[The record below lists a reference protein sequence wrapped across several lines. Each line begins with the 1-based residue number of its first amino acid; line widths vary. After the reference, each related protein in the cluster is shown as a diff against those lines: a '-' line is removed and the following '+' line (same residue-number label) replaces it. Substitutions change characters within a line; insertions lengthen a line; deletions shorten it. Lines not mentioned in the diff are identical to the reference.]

1 MIQESLKNSLESVQ
15 ATRKRLEDQVRPTLD
30 WATAEL
36 RKVLADMGADVSEP
50 TTLANVV
57 AQVREKNPSLK
68 SLARQF
74 DVATYDLRKK
84 LWWDAN
90 MVTAYFSDQAGKTY
104 QAEVKPKIVEARD
117 RAESQARNAIEQL
130 RELAQKLQPANS
142 ETDAK
147 AE

>member
-1 MIQESLKNSLESVQ
+1 MIQDSLKNGLESVQ

-36 RKVLADMGADVSEP
+36 KKVLADMGADVSEP
-50 TTLANVV
+50 TTLSHVV
-57 AQVREKNPSLK
+57 AQVRKKNPSLK
-68 SLARQF
+68 ALARQL

-90 MVTAYFSDQAGKTY
+90 MMTAYVSEQAGKTY
-104 QAEVKPKIVEARD
+104 EAEVKPKIQEARD
-117 RAESQARNAIEQL
+117 RAESQARRAVEQL
-130 RELAQKLQPANS
+130 RGLTQQLQSGADKADAN
-142 ETDAK
+142 

>member
-15 ATRKRLEDQVRPTLD
+15 ATRKRLEDQVRPKLD

-36 RKVLADMGADVSEP
+36 KKVLADLGADVSEP

-68 SLARQF
+68 ALARQF

-117 RAESQARNAIEQL
+117 RAESQARQAIEQL